1 MIEQEKVSLK
11 NKIHQLIHRK
21 EKKSMKDIMKHHKQ
35 KRELVPQK
43 AKNLKIDNKVVPGQ
57 THPHLHLYLRR
68 ARFTPKPI
76 FSINNREKRDK
87 KIERSKL
94 KRDYSLGK

>member
-35 KRELVPQK
+35 KRELVP
-43 AKNLKIDNKVVPGQ
+43 
-57 THPHLHLYLRR
+57 
-68 ARFTPKPI
+68 
-76 FSINNREKRDK
+76 
-87 KIERSKL
+87 
-94 KRDYSLGK
+94 